1 MRGNLHENLMMALL
15 TLRTHKLRSALT
27 LVGVIIGV
35 WTVMA
40 IASII
45 SGIDVAVQKEVESFG
60 TRSIFIKRAAMPPG
74 VGAMFR
80 AEGAR
85 DMLNADDAEALGEL
99 PAVELAVPFLDVSF
113 TYFGGPTSVTR
124 GGKTAA
130 NVRVQGTLPE
140 YEQVGIEWVSDG
152 RFFSKFESDTNQ
164 EVCVIGET
172 VAESLFWPDSPLG
185 KALRI
190 GRREFRVVGVL
201 ERREHFV
208 GGTGGGQD
216 NVIYIPFG
224 AALHFKPRGDGVF
237 ILAVARHEMMGQA
250 KDQITDLLR
259 YRLGIPFDAPE
270 NFDLSTSDSIIEAFR
285 SITFGISTA
294 MLVISSVALLVGGIG
309 VMNIM
314 LICVTERTR
323 EIGVRKAVGARRRDI
338 LWQFLIEAMTLTG
351 LGGLAGL
358 ALGWLTTFII
368 RLALP
373 SYVPYWAPLAGFLAS
388 VGIGLVFGLWPAWK
402 AARLNPI
409 ESLRYE

>member
-1 MRGNLHENLMMALL
+1 MRSNLYENLMMALR
-15 TLRTHKLRSALT
+15 TLRTQKLRSALT

-45 SGIDVAVQKEVESFG
+45 SGIDVAVKKEVESFG
-60 TRSIFIKRAAMPPG
+60 TRSIFIMPSAQPLGPG
-74 VGAMFR
+74 DPFR
-80 AEGAR
+80 HDAR
-85 DMLNADDAEALGEL
+85 DHLTAEDATAVAGL

-113 TYFGGPTSVTR
+113 TYYGGPTNVSR

-140 YEQVGIEWVSDG
+140 YEQVGSESVSDG
-152 RFFSKFESDTNQ
+152 RFFSKFESDTNH

-172 VAESLFWPDSPLG
+172 VAESLFWPDSPIG

-190 GRREFRVVGVL
+190 GQREFRVVGVL
-201 ERREHFV
+201 EARETFIS
-208 GGTGGGQD
+208 GAGGGQD
-216 NVIYIPFG
+216 NLIYIPFG
-224 AALHFKPRGDGVF
+224 AALHFKPRGEGVF
-237 ILAVARHEMMGQA
+237 IMAVARHDMMSQA

-259 YRLGIPFDAPE
+259 ARLGISYNESE
-270 NFDLSTSDSIIEAFR
+270 NFTLSTSDSIIEAFR
-285 SITFGISTA
+285 SITFGISTS

-323 EIGVRKAVGARRRDI
+323 EIGVRKALGACRRDI

-351 LGGLAGL
+351 LGGLMGL
-358 ALGWLTTFII
+358 ALGGLTTFVI

-388 VGIGLVFGLWPAWK
+388 VGVGLVFGLWPAWK

-409 ESLRYE
+409 DALRYE